1 MKQHVSL
8 VRSKIQNKYY
18 TESKVSGFFVES
30 DEPIALG
37 GTNKA
42 PSPIDLMNSA
52 LASCTAMYLLNKAE
66 EENITVGEIKIKII
80 VSRNEDQSFRFER
93 TLRFEHK
100 VPENEL
106 QKLLLFAKKTPVT
119 KALTK
124 GNQVITT
131 VK

>member
-18 TESKVSGFFVES
+18 TESKVSGFSVQS

-66 EENITVGEIKIKII
+66 KENINVGEIKIKII
-80 VSRNEDQSFRFER
+80 VNKNEDQSFRFER
-93 TLRFEHK
+93 TLSFEHK
-100 VPENEL
+100 VSENEQ
-106 QKLLLFAKKTPVT
+106 QKLLVFANKTPVT
-119 KALTK
+119 KALIK
-124 GNQVITT
+124 GNQVITII
-131 VK
+131 K